1 MGAPG
6 ATRHR
11 RQLSLVNEDIAR
23 AECCV
28 LLPELW
34 HSSKWQENTALLPEI
49 KAGLSPEKQDFTEDS
64 KTTLLL
70 ESYDLEFSGKSN
82 CKENIIRMSD
92 KKEFGGRWKCVSAHP
107 HWQCLF
113 SRILPSTLISKQLE
127 IDNVFICFNLSA
139 AKDRLRSRILGI
151 LGC

>member
-1 MGAPG
+1 M
-6 ATRHR
+6 
-11 RQLSLVNEDIAR
+11 NEDIAR

-92 KKEFGGRWKCVSAHP
+92 KKSLGADGNVSV
-107 HWQCLF
+107 L
-113 SRILPSTLISKQLE
+113 ILIGSACFH
-127 IDNVFICFNLSA
+127 VFYL
-139 AKDRLRSRILGI
+139 LP
-151 LGC
+151 